1 MLFSEQ
7 DLSRLTDAQKKE
19 LIFGEPF
26 LNMPPSCHAVLVL
39 GGEPPNIPSR
49 VASAAELCARIPVQ
63 KVIACGA
70 VERVFGG
77 RKEAECDILC
87 RLLREA
93 GVTAEIVAERSSK
106 DTIENILFALTLIKN
121 DLMTKKRLNVAV
133 VTSPW
138 HLRRAVG
145 IAAALMP
152 KTVSVYGYHAEYE
165 AQRLAWERSP
175 ELRARAENEL
185 RFLREAVESGFA
197 EDFEI

>member
-1 MLFSEQ
+1 MLFSRA
-7 DLSRLTDAQKKE
+7 DLTQLSDEQKKE

-26 LNMPPSCHAVLVL
+26 LELPPPCHAVLVL
-39 GGEPPNIPSR
+39 GGEPPNMPDR
-49 VASAAELCARIPVQ
+49 VRSAAGLCARIPVQ
-63 KVIACGA
+63 KVIACGG
-70 VERVFGG
+70 VERAFGG
-77 RKEAECDILC
+77 GKEAECDILR

-93 GVTAEIVAERSSK
+93 GVAAEIVAERSSK
-106 DTIENILFALTLIKN
+106 DTIENILFAFTLIKN
-121 DLMTKKRLNVAV
+121 DLLAQKRLNVAV

-145 IAAALMP
+145 LAAALMP

-165 AQRLAWERSP
+165 AQRFAWERSP